1 MAVLRPSLM
10 VMVCCCVVSRQ
21 GLRPSR
27 RPQSP
32 WSPHHRGWS
41 PQQHQRQQHAAQLP
55 NRQCSRR
62 EPRISRSRL
71 RRSSKESENQKRSH
85 RRMRLSQ
92 SNDRGGPPHLQLGA
106 PSWRLLQSGRLRER
120 QGKPQGVPGQ
130 SRRCSR
136 LQFQTRLAS
145 EARVRQRIGL
155 TRQALSGWPNPLRH
169 CPLTLESERG
179 QLNYQ
184 KREMAAGSCVARQ
197 AGRWKVAKDFRS
209 ATARLL
215 M

>member
-1 MAVLRPSLM
+1 
-10 VMVCCCVVSRQ
+10 
-21 GLRPSR
+21 
-27 RPQSP
+27 
-32 WSPHHRGWS
+32 
-41 PQQHQRQQHAAQLP
+41 
-55 NRQCSRR
+55 
-62 EPRISRSRL
+62 
-71 RRSSKESENQKRSH
+71 
-85 RRMRLSQ
+85 MRLSQ

-209 ATARLL
+209 ATARYGPGGRGEGSGGVSPPNEREAARVCDLEPCSREISTPPSSPP
-215 M
+215 